1 MIMEKRVLS
10 NGVEIPAI
18 GLGVYL
24 SPEGQ
29 ATADSVRWAVE
40 AGYRHIDAAAVY
52 FRNYQTP
59 CMEMSAVW
67 VKALKLVGSPEIS
80 CFLHLSCGMTIS
92 ERVERWMR
100 LKNRLNGLERTIWT
114 FT

>member
-40 AGYRHIDAAAVY
+40 ADIVILTR
-52 FRNYQTP
+52 QP

-67 VKALKLVGSPEIS
+67 VKALKLAGSPEIS

>member
-52 FRNYQTP
+52 GNE
-59 CMEMSAVW
+59 CS
-67 VKALKLVGSPEIS
+67 VGEGIKTCGIPIC